1 MSFRITGL
9 DKIKGVRP
17 TEETILNEAGRQA
30 ERGSTE
36 AGRNIQELTG
46 MGQGWVD
53 SEKYAL

>member
-9 DKIKGVRP
+9 DRIRGIRP
-17 TEETILNEAGRQA
+17 TEETILYEACRQA

-46 MGQGWVD
+46 VGQGWVD
-53 SEKYAL
+53 SENYAL